1 LTEAFL
7 RRNFVHTQV
16 HTGVLVFRT
25 PRVAANESGCV
36 PPFFKGCN
44 RMTATRVFSPSKIE
58 KRWTARLALPFCGVS
73 SYFLANYH
81 RLAAAPGQPG
91 LNSTEAVLI
100 IQLHDFKWDD
110 RHPFPTVGTLAVRL
124 GVTPRHVRDTMK
136 ALQERGYLLRIPGAR
151 GPDGC

>member
-1 LTEAFL
+1 
-7 RRNFVHTQV
+7 
-16 HTGVLVFRT
+16 
-25 PRVAANESGCV
+25 
-36 PPFFKGCN
+36 
-44 RMTATRVFSPSKIE
+44 MTATRVFSPSKIE

-110 RHPFPTVGTLAVRL
+110 RHPFPTVGTLAARL

-151 GPDGC
+151 GGANRYDLGGLYQALEALMDADVDAEKGGRHVAA